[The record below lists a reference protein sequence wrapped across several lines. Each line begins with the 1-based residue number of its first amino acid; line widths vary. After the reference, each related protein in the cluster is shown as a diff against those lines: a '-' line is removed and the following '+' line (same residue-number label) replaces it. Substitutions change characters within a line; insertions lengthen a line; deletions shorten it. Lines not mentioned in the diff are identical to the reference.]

1 MFFLLRRYHL
11 SLPKRTWAQV
21 QDLAHTFHFGN
32 LLIAIG
38 NKKKKMRRDKSV
50 RQAVLKVQL
59 FSLVSDFWFLLLD
72 FETKVEKEKT
82 NYTNIVAVFSI
93 LTPTS
98 VVILRRITKTCLVWS
113 FRYAQYHPRD
123 RLRWIVQSQV
133 RYKIFADK
141 VVHLF

>member
-1 MFFLLRRYHL
+1 
-11 SLPKRTWAQV
+11 
-21 QDLAHTFHFGN
+21 
-32 LLIAIG
+32 
-38 NKKKKMRRDKSV
+38 MRGDKSV

-98 VVILRRITKTCLVWS
+98 VVILRRITKICLVWS
-113 FRYAQYHPRD
+113 FRYAQYHLRD
-123 RLRWIVQSQV
+123 RLRWIVQSQA
-133 RYKIFADK
+133 RYKIFAGI
-141 VVHLF
+141 VVRQF